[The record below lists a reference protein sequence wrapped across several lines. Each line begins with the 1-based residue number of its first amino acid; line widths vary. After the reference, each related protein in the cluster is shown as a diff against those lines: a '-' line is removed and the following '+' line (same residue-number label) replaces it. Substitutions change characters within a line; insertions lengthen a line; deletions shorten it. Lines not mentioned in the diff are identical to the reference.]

1 MALPALPRTRQVV
14 LDGKRL
20 VLLHATP
27 AEPLYSSLGPDPEA
41 WRSAVAGLEADF
53 VLVGHTH
60 MIV

>member
-1 MALPALPRTRQVV
+1 MGSDDRNLAAASEGD
-14 LDGKRL
+14 LDWRESGPPES
-20 VLLHATP
+20 V
-27 AEPLYSSLGPDPEA
+27 GPDPEA